1 MRFFKCFKIIS
12 QNDYLFL
19 YENAAVEF
27 LKIYFS
33 DFCEESS
40 TRVFGQKQAQFFKF
54 FLFYN

>member
-12 QNDYLFL
+12 QNNYLFL

-54 FLFYN
+54 FLF

>member
-1 MRFFKCFKIIS
+1 MRFFKCFKIIT
-12 QNDYLFL
+12 QNNYLFL

-40 TRVFGQKQAQFFKF
+40 TRVFGQKQPQFFKF